1 MHRLCAKLNSY
12 VLPRFLVRQASC
24 ERVEGELGVQR
35 TGPDLETS
43 ATCPGTC
50 HMMADGHRRHRGRRR
65 PVRYVG
71 LWCFFRAKTCELIF
85 TTWMLIDSS
94 NSSSSSRVC
103 PATAATDQPA
113 SSPECHRVAR
123 PCSPTR
129 TLLLLFLADLQCLDT
144 VHEWLYYFLL
154 ARTTTDVFLF
164 LV

>member
-1 MHRLCAKLNSY
+1 MHRLCAKLKLIRPPQISCEAS
-12 VLPRFLVRQASC
+12 LVRKRSG
-24 ERVEGELGVQR
+24 RTGVQR

-154 ARTTTDVFLF
+154 ARTTIDVFLF